1 MATDDPFTGLEVDTT
16 AEAKPRPSV
25 DYKNVYTPDTKI
37 KDILDSMGVYDQNVI
52 NTQRAR
58 EALASKLVEI
68 ASDID
73 LNEHNAEMFQAK
85 LEAINTAKNLL
96 NDLDKAAKDHVT
108 VKLKQKDTETNA
120 TAGINIAEFLTKI
133 KMTDNISSGTVVQ
146 TKDQIEKALDKQFE
160 ERGTVVLDTELEMGG
175 NMLPKEQKEESNK

>member
-1 MATDDPFTGLEVDTT
+1 
-16 AEAKPRPSV
+16 
-25 DYKNVYTPDTKI
+25 
-37 KDILDSMGVYDQNVI
+37 
-52 NTQRAR
+52 
-58 EALASKLVEI
+58 LAAKLVEI

-133 KMTDNISSGTVVQ
+133 KMTDNMNSGTAVQ
-146 TKDQIEKALDKQFE
+146 TKEQIEKALDQQFE
-160 ERGTVVLDTELEMGG
+160 DRGTVVLDSELEMGG
-175 NMLPKEQKEESNK
+175 NMLPPVNNDTDNK

>member
-1 MATDDPFTGLEVDTT
+1 MAVEDPFAGLEVDTT
-16 AEAKPRPSV
+16 VKSKPHTSV
-25 DYKNVYTPDTKI
+25 EYKKVYTPDTKI
-37 KDILDSMGVYDQNVI
+37 KDILDSMGVYDRNVI

-58 EALASKLVEI
+58 EALAAKLVEI

-133 KMTDNISSGTVVQ
+133 KMTDNMNSGTAVQ
-146 TKDQIEKALDKQFE
+146 TKEQIEKALDQQFE
-160 ERGTVVLDTELEMGG
+160 DRGTVVLDSELEMGG
-175 NMLPKEQKEESNK
+175 NMLPPVNNDTDNK

>member
-1 MATDDPFTGLEVDTT
+1 MAVEDPFAGLEVDTT
-16 AEAKPRPSV
+16 TESKPHAAV
-25 DYKNVYTPDTKI
+25 DYKKVYTPDTKI
-37 KDILDSMGVYDQNVI
+37 KDILDSMGVYDRNVI

-58 EALASKLVEI
+58 EALAAKLVEI

-133 KMTDNISSGTVVQ
+133 KMTDNMNSGTAVQ
-146 TKDQIEKALDKQFE
+146 TKEQIEKALDQQFE
-160 ERGTVVLDTELEMGG
+160 DRGTVVLDSELEMGG
-175 NMLPKEQKEESNK
+175 NMLPPVNNDTDNK